1 MELPYTTAQAA
12 AAHDQWNA
20 MCGHYSLAAATGHP
34 LEDIRTAGVPL
45 KGWMNPT
52 MINETLKAL
61 KVGYQRFLLKEL
73 GYDVPQD
80 LVKLPQINHGAILR
94 IQWEGSWM
102 NPGVPAGARYQ
113 RTHYI
118 AIKDGTIMDPAFDPA
133 ISLRV
138 EDWLQVVT
146 NDIVPQIKGAT
157 GYHFTHVWI
166 ITPSPLSDLLTLLKD
181 S

>member
-1 MELPYTTAQAA
+1 MELPYTPAEAT
-12 AAHDQWNA
+12 AAHDDWNA
-20 MCGHYSLAAATGHP
+20 MCGHYSIAAATGRT

-52 MINETLKAL
+52 MISQTLAAL
-61 KVGYQRFLLKEL
+61 IVPAERFLLKEL

-80 LVKLPQINHGAILR
+80 LVKLPQFRQGTILR
-94 IQWEGSWM
+94 VQWEGSWM

-118 AIKDGTIMDPAFDPA
+118 AIKDGRIMDPAMGPNIHLPVD
-133 ISLRV
+133 L
-138 EDWLQVVT
+138 WLQEIPKVVR
-146 NDIVPQIKGAT
+146 QIKGAT
-157 GYHFTHVWI
+157 GYHFTHAWI